1 MLETERT
8 TLLIDAGLGRKEILR
23 RFEALGRP
31 QPERVDAI
39 LITHEHSDHSTAV
52 AQLARLWDCPA
63 YLTEPTHREIVKMY
77 AEDPEKPGKKAT
89 IDRVEYI
96 QGGKKFQIGDIEV
109 NPFDIPHDAKEPVG
123 FTFRTNGTKVAIV
136 TDLGYLPRHV
146 QVHLREAD
154 FLILESN
161 HDLEKLKLGPY
172 PWHIK
177 MRIKDNLGHLSND
190 TVSEF
195 LADCDAFDGRARH
208 VVLAHLSE
216 QNNDPNIAEISAKQ
230 ALERRPAEYAFRGT
244 LHIASQHVPL
254 GPFQL

>member
-96 QGGKKFQIGDIEV
+96 RAGKRFQIGDIEI
-109 NPFDIPHDAKEPVG
+109 NPFA
-123 FTFRTNGTKVAIV
+123 FRTTPQIPSALPSAPTAPRSRSSPTSAICPS
-136 TDLGYLPRHV
+136 L
-146 QVHLREAD
+146 
-154 FLILESN
+154 
-161 HDLEKLKLGPY
+161 
-172 PWHIK
+172 
-177 MRIKDNLGHLSND
+177 
-190 TVSEF
+190 
-195 LADCDAFDGRARH
+195 
-208 VVLAHLSE
+208 
-216 QNNDPNIAEISAKQ
+216 
-230 ALERRPAEYAFRGT
+230 
-244 LHIASQHVPL
+244 
-254 GPFQL
+254 